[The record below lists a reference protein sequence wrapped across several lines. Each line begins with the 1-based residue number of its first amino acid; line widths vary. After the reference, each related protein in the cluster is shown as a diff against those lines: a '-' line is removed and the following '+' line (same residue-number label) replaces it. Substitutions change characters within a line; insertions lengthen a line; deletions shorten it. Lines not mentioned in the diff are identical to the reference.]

1 MLAEYNSKNKHRS
14 TGMTPTEARKPSS
27 EADAKAAMEMVAA
40 HGMKFPVLQ
49 VGDTENFNEKE
60 FRRQGFHGQI

>member
-1 MLAEYNSKNKHRS
+1 
-14 TGMTPTEARKPSS
+14 MTPTEARKPSS